1 MGACPGPTINA
12 FSRTGGT
19 ETGREVVGTNVRL
32 VGTANEDETGP
43 KSAGEQIEEMAG
55 TGVNVLTNEGR
66 ASLPDDATVLV
77 DGDEKGG
84 PTDML
89 ECSGTR
95 RSERCNET
103 LTAEGD
109 EDEMAVEVD

>member
-1 MGACPGPTINA
+1 MVLKQVGKWL
-12 FSRTGGT
+12 
-19 ETGREVVGTNVRL
+19 GRMW
-32 VGTANEDETGP
+32 DETGP
-43 KSAGEQIEEMAG
+43 KSAGEQIKEMAG

-95 RSERCNET
+95 RSERCNELSLIHIPSPRDLST
-103 LTAEGD
+103 SRMPSSA
-109 EDEMAVEVD
+109 